1 MADSLLTSTSV
12 DRQPY
17 VIQTYT
23 NGLFIKVRVPDTCV
37 PRQFGRTI
45 ARRHSLSTTHMLI
58 LSRLRRLPPLF
69 KHGTSTHYPIA
80 LRMAS
85 STAAQDQ
92 GNFKLLKSFPI
103 GYAPITVS
111 KWRSEKTGL
120 TVVVGSHQAPIVRTV
135 LMCLFDNHG

>member
-37 PRQFGRTI
+37 PPIWPNHRTKTFTLNNAYAYPI
-45 ARRHSLSTTHMLI
+45 S
-58 LSRLRRLPPLF
+58 LRRLPPLF
-69 KHGTSTHYPIA
+69 KHGASTHYPIA

>member
-23 NGLFIKVRVPDTCV
+23 NGLFIKSVFRIPVY
-37 PRQFGRTI
+37 RQFGRTI

-69 KHGTSTHYPIA
+69 KHGASTHYPIA